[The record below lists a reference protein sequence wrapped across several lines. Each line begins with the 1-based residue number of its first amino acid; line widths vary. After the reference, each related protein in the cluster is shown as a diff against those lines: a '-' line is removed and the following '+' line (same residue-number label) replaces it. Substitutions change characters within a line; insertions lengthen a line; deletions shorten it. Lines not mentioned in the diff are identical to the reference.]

1 MGLGALVFGLIQ
13 GQEFGWWSPRG
24 DVALGPV
31 QWPLDAISP
40 VPVSFLL
47 SALLIAVF
55 IKVEAARAA
64 AGKTVVLDLSL
75 FHIRSFS
82 WGNVVG
88 LCIMFGEFGLILT
101 LPLFLQNVLGY
112 TALKAGATVAAIMV
126 GALLAAPSSGR
137 LTQSRGPAFV
147 VRLGLSLEVIAM
159 IGIAATYSP
168 SATQLAFIPWLLL
181 FGAGVGLGTAQLINV
196 ILRDVPPN
204 QSGQASGTQSTSRQ
218 VGVAL
223 GVAVLGAVLWTTL
236 SGLLTPD
243 LQSQAGLS
251 PAQAQQVTDEIVG
264 SSGVI
269 INSVDVPPTALV
281 GARYGDEVAD
291 VAASSFSQATA
302 AATLVGA
309 GFVAIGVLGSFVGF
323 RRRAF
328 EDGSADDVAP
338 TDEPDES
345 GTTEA
350 GSDPVESAATSNE
363 PLSAERA

>member
-1 MGLGALVFGLIQ
+1 
-13 GQEFGWWSPRG
+13 
-24 DVALGPV
+24 
-31 QWPLDAISP
+31 
-40 VPVSFLL
+40 VPVAFLL
-47 SALLIAVF
+47 SAILIGIF
-55 IKVEAARAA
+55 IKVEARRAA
-64 AGKTVVLDLSL
+64 LGKTVVLDLTL

-126 GALLAAPSSGR
+126 GALLAAPSSGK

-159 IGIAATYSP
+159 IGIALTYSP
-168 SATQLAFIPWLLL
+168 DATQIQFVPWLLL
-181 FGAGVGLGTAQLINV
+181 FGAGVGLGTAQLVNV
-196 ILRDVPPN
+196 ILRDVPQN

-236 SGLLTPD
+236 SALSTPA
-243 LQSQAGLS
+243 LQSEAGLTT
-251 PAQAQQVTDEIVG
+251 AQAQQITDEIVG

-269 INSVDVPPTALV
+269 INSVDVPPQALV
-281 GARYGDEVAD
+281 GARYGNEVAD

-323 RRRAF
+323 RRREF

-338 TDEPDES
+338 SDALEGDEPPTLVDDS
-345 GTTEA
+345 A
-350 GSDPVESAATSNE
+350 GEGQQSPTAVA
-363 PLSAERA
+363 AERP